1 MLRTLLRASM
11 LAAILIAAAFSYF
24 TKPWQYPQSLS
35 EAVCSG
41 NLVGTFR
48 RLQAGDRPDSTDPA
62 WPYDGRAM
70 FLAIDNT
77 GCAKPTA
84 FGLVDLLH
92 FYGAEVNQT
101 TRSGYTPLMLAAG
114 EGNVSMT
121 RKLIRWGAHVDE
133 QDSAG
138 HTALV
143 YAAELGHDD
152 IVRLLIEN
160 GAAAAN
166 KDK

>member
-1 MLRTLLRASM
+1 MLKNLLRALV
-11 LAAILIAAAFSYF
+11 LALVLIVSAFGYF
-24 TKPWQYPQSLS
+24 TKPWQYPKSLA
-35 EAVCSG
+35 EAVCTG
-41 NLVGTFR
+41 NVVGTFR
-48 RLQAGDRPDSTDPA
+48 RLQAGDRPNSTDPA

-77 GCAKPTA
+77 GCAKPMA

-121 RKLIRWGAHVDE
+121 RKLIRWGAYVDG

-143 YAAELGHDD
+143 YAAELGHDN

-166 KDK
+166 KDR

>member
-1 MLRTLLRASM
+1 MLRTLLRASV
-11 LAAILIAAAFSYF
+11 LAAILMAAAFSYF
-24 TKPWQYPQSLS
+24 TKPWQYPQSLA
-35 EAVCSG
+35 EAVCAG
-41 NLVGTFR
+41 NVVGTFR
-48 RLQAGDRPDSTDPA
+48 RLHAGDLPDSTDPA

-77 GCAKPTA
+77 GCAKPMA

-133 QDSAG
+133 QDSTG
-138 HTALV
+138 HTALA
-143 YAAELGHDD
+143 YAAELGHET
-152 IVRLLIEN
+152 LC
-160 GAAAAN
+160 AC
-166 KDK
+166 